1 MMSDSSVID
10 YVARDETH
18 NKLVL
23 IIQEDRPWDDVRT
36 MHRQLRAKIDTYYGY
51 IMDPVFGREYP
62 GTKPDDVVITLV
74 CTKNPGPESMQFF
87 QYVRQVLAQD
97 RIGFNYIAHSPPP
110 LGGSGMVH

>member
-1 MMSDSSVID
+1 MSDPSVID

-51 IMDPVFGREYP
+51 IMDPVFDREYP
-62 GTKPDDVVITLV
+62 GTKPENVVITLF
-74 CTKNPGPESMQFF
+74 CTKNPGPESLQFF

-97 RIGFNYIAHSPPP
+97 KISFNYIAHSPPP